1 MAGTCELC
9 GGKIANGRCTECG
22 MDYSRMK
29 NRYHLNENC
38 SDYDLNAREI
48 NTGYEKS
55 LKSKGER
62 STGAKKEKTVLNG
75 KASVQPNVA
84 RPHREEKRQQDTR
97 IPVQNTWEQ
106 PKKPKVSY
114 DAGKKSGKGKK
125 IAILVVV
132 ICMLLG
138 SVDGIAEAIFD
149 GHSSSYEPTYSES
162 SYADILNDGDIELP
176 TLAEDGAS
184 VDFSLTGYGEYLV
197 GVDIPEGTYVLTN
210 MDKEYSASIYVEN
223 AEYDISDS
231 YYIDAGS
238 FEENVNLYDGTV
250 VYMNRAGEVNCMSDN
265 AQIDAM
271 HAWDGES
278 GSDTVTFPTEEEN
291 EEVYTVGVDIDPGR
305 YTMSYDGS
313 GTSVI
318 SVHVKSDER
327 TNYLSLSDP
336 EYDADESQYVGLI
349 LEEGTELEIQ
359 RFGSDYVEVTFTPM
373 AADATVPVQQ
383 SGE

>member
-9 GGKIANGRCTECG
+9 GSKIVNGRCTECG

-38 SDYDLNAREI
+38 SDYDLDAREI

-62 STGAKKEKTVLNG
+62 PSGAKKEKAVLNG
-75 KASVQPNVA
+75 KASVKPNVA
-84 RPHREEKRQQDTR
+84 RPQRE
-97 IPVQNTWEQ
+97 
-106 PKKPKVSY
+106 PKKPQDSRIPTQSSWEQTKRTTVSST
-114 DAGKKSGKGKK
+114 AGKKSGKGKS
-125 IAILVVV
+125 ITTWIVV
-132 ICMLLG
+132 ICTLIGVFCSMLE
-138 SVDGIAEAIFD
+138 SIFD
-149 GHSSSYEPTYSES
+149 DQGNSDEPIYSDSVYE
-162 SYADILNDGDIELP
+162 DVFNDEDKELP
-176 TLAEDGAS
+176 TLDEDGDS

-210 MDKEYSASIYVEN
+210 MDKKYSASLYVEN

-238 FEENVNLYDGTV
+238 CEDEVNLYDGTI

-265 AQIDAM
+265 AQVDAM
-271 HAWDGES
+271 HTWDGES

-336 EYDADESQYVGLI
+336 EYDADESKYVGLI